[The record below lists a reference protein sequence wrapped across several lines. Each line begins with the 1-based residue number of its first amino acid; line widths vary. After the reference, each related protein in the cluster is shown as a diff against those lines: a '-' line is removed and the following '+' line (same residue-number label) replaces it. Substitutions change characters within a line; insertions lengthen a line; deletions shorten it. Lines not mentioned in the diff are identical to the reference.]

1 MRMEIKI
8 KDINQLL
15 ILKEA
20 LSWLSRENGTVMLM
34 LMNHKHNP
42 KAKKELDKL
51 LKKRELIDDLLL
63 KTMEQIPEIEYEK

>member
-20 LSWLSRENGTVMLM
+20 LSWLSRENDAVMLM
-34 LMNHKHNP
+34 LTNHKHNP